1 MVVQMMVIKLLEVR
15 GLYLTQLSQQLDY
28 AGFENGQII
37 PLSLIII
44 GNNKVGQT
52 AAGSPNV

>member
-1 MVVQMMVIKLLEVR
+1 MMVIKLLEVR